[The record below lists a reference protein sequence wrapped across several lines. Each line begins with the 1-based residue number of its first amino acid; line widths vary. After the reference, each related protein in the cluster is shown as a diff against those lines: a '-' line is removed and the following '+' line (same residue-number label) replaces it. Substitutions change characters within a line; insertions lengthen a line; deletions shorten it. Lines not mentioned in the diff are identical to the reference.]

1 MGETQS
7 VFGSLGLDTYNLSGL
22 VVENVLFVLV
32 ETTSYQL
39 NPSWPSDGIFSLTF
53 NGEDL
58 NDGPLR
64 RILKSVGGKQEVSLR
79 LRKPLQTETGTDSL
93 ITFGGKDTENCMMN
107 WVSFASNKS
116 AWSVPLANL
125 QVGSKPVYRNKATA
139 SVSLSSPY
147 LGVPYA
153 YIHKLV
159 AAIGAEYSFKLDL
172 YTVDCK
178 KVDDLPPIIL
188 VVGQGFTYTWNVLPR
203 DYVVNKQMTKST
215 VCALLIVP
223 DDNAWSIGSQFLPKS
238 CVHLDFANNKIGFA
252 DAAK

>member
-1 MGETQS
+1 MPKVDATH
-7 VFGSLGLDTYNLSGL
+7 
-22 VVENVLFVLV
+22 
-32 ETTSYQL
+32 
-39 NPSWPSDGIFSLTF
+39 FS
-53 NGEDL
+53 
-58 NDGPLR
+58 
-64 RILKSVGGKQEVSLR
+64 
-79 LRKPLQTETGTDSL
+79 
-93 ITFGGKDTENCMMN
+93 
-107 WVSFASNKS
+107 
-116 AWSVPLANL
+116 L

-203 DYVVNKQMTKST
+203 DYVVNKVRLTRFLDLPLNT
-215 VCALLIVP
+215 LLCGP
-223 DDNAWSIGSQFLPKS
+223 LPPNARRSVDRL
-238 CVHLDFANNKIGFA
+238 VRL
-252 DAAK
+252 